1 MTIISEAARK
11 AQIIVDLSVY
21 HPVYTPAYKGFFS
34 SKLQSDQS
42 PISKLNP
49 LFRTFDRM
57 FLVIRLQ
64 NKILISGDS

>member
-11 AQIIVDLSVY
+11 AQIIVDFIVY

-34 SKLQSDQS
+34 SVLQSDQS

-49 LFRTFDRM
+49 PFSNFR
-57 FLVIRLQ
+57 
-64 NKILISGDS
+64 